1 MRGRIEALGVLEL
14 AGDECHQSASPAG
27 LGVAER
33 IADQRGRRDRSVRD
47 LLREIARAGDSEIGA
62 EAPQGRIGRFVI
74 LDELGQLHRPFVGD
88 ADVGRAVAL
97 QPEEDGAAR
106 DLEP

>member
-47 LLREIARAGDSEIGA
+47 LVREIARAGDSKIGA
-62 EAPQGRIGRFVI
+62 EAPQGRIERFVI